1 MIHRCF
7 GGFCHPFHQFFLVH
21 APLAAGVPSMDHLF
35 ADAAVCH
42 ADSQVLVR
50 AAEAAHSVSLKVGKG
65 HQGIISGDVAAHGHF
80 LEIFSAFHR
89 QHYSAFFVQN
99 IYRGESP
106 AVYLQGFPMTFRS
119 VAVALIVCVG
129 LHNGGAGNIFF
140 NQFFYPGTGDD
151 VGAVLFPGVEFNGNF
166 TGDDL
171 VLIHFFINFL
181 QAFSA

>member
-1 MIHRCF
+1 MASRIT
-7 GGFCHPFHQFFLVH
+7 
-21 APLAAGVPSMDHLF
+21 GVKHLF

-42 ADSQVLVR
+42 ADGQVFVG

-65 HQGIISGDVAAHGHF
+65 YQGIISGDVAAHGHF

-106 AVYLQGFPMTFRS
+106 AVYLQGFPMTFRGI
-119 VAVALIVCVG
+119 AVALIVCVG
-129 LHNGGAGNIFF
+129 LHDGSAGNIFF